1 MTRLG
6 ALFWLGLV
14 LASGFLTFSVK
25 YTAQRIDDQLQ
36 RTRKE
41 IVADKEQIRVLNAEW
56 AYLNRPSRL
65 ADLNQRFLHLA
76 PIGAKQLAQRIA
88 DIPLR
93 APPAAMAE
101 VAAASRA
108 GDGAEWARRLLATAD
123 PPAAE
128 PVTAQ
133 PLLPIATVPYR
144 PHRTADPL
152 PIRLVRTGPVPG
164 SLDALFAQVAERR

>member
-25 YTAQRIDDQLQ
+25 YAAQRIDDRLQ
-36 RTRKE
+36 QTRRE
-41 IVADKEQIRVLNAEW
+41 IVADEQQVRVLTAEW

-76 PIGAKQLAQRIA
+76 PIGAKQLAQRIE

-93 APPAAMAE
+93 APPVAMAE
-101 VAAASRA
+101 ASAASLD
-108 GDGAEWARRLLATAD
+108 GDGVEWARRLLAAAD

-128 PVTAQ
+128 PAIAP
-133 PLLPIATVPYR
+133 PLLPLATVAYR
-144 PHRTADPL
+144 PHRTADP
-152 PIRLVRTGPVPG
+152 PPVRLAGAGPAPG
-164 SLDALFAQVAERR
+164 SLDALFAQVAARR